1 MSISE
6 ATLNRWSTKI
16 KTVKSALR
24 EKIIILNTFEIEF
37 LERAEDQL
45 VNKAYLSMSDS
56 KLLNTI
62 YEKIK

>member
-16 KTVKSALR
+16 KTIKSAVR
-24 EKIIILNTFEIEF
+24 EKIIVLTDWEKDFMES
-37 LERAEDQL
+37 AEDQI
-45 VNKAYLSMSDS
+45 VNKAYLSMSQS
-56 KLLNTI
+56 KVLNTI